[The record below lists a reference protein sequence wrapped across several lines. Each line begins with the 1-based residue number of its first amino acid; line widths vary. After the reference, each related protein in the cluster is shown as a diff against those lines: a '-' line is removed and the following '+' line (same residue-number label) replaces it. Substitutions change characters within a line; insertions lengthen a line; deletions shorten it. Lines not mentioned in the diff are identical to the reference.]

1 MSKNRTIAIV
11 ISAFLIIAMA
21 ISTFPPN
28 TVIAQSDGERA
39 THAYIGATP
48 NPVGVGQETLLH
60 IGIMQQLSLVQQGWE
75 GLTVTVEKPDGTT
88 ETLGPFRTDS
98 TGGTGHV
105 YIPEEEGEYILQT
118 HFPEQVTTAD
128 NLSPGSP
135 AGTVMLASESPE
147 LTLVVQAE
155 YIPIYPGH
163 ALPAEY
169 WTRPIDQQLREWA
182 PVSGSWLTTPPNA
195 IANGNDD
202 APETAHIL
210 WKHPLVLGGLAGGD
224 LGDVGTYIGDAYEGK
239 FSSSLI
245 IQGVLLYRQFDSIG
259 GSNVENW
266 IVAVDV
272 HTGEKLWEKTLYAYG
287 DPAENPLS
295 PSFGQIYYWDS
306 FNAHGT
312 HAYLFCTS
320 GSNWHAFDPL
330 TGRWL
335 FTFEGVPSGTNL
347 YGSKGEIIRYQ
358 INLNGGYMTMWNS
371 SAVIDAY
378 WGTNPNSPNWGS
390 WRPQGKIINATG
402 TCRVTSSTPLG
413 LNGYQWNVSIPTGLT
428 GSAADYKIDDRIVG
442 SDMVYQSSYFGGT
455 MGVSQIKSWA
465 ISLEPGNEGNL
476 LYSKVWNTPSAWADG
491 NVSVSRTASS
501 IDDGVVTYWAKE
513 LTHSVGISTKTGEKI
528 WGPTDSQDYLDY
540 LGHRTYVAY
549 GKFFSQGMSGILY
562 CYNATTGDLLWTYEA
577 DDPYNQVLW
586 ANQWHI
592 RPLFFADGKIYMGTT
607 EHSPV
612 QPLTRG
618 GPFVCVDCE
627 TGEEVFR
634 ADGLFRQTDW
644 GGRAVIGDSIIA
656 TMDTYDQQVYG
667 IGKGPSATTVVAQP
681 AVSVHGSSVLLTGMV
696 TDVSPGTKEYAL
708 TARFPNGVPAVCD
721 DNMSDWMMYVH
732 KQSERPA
739 DVVGVDVVITV
750 LDPNGNCYD
759 VATATSDSNGYYS
772 TDFNPLVPGRYTI
785 IASFTGS
792 KAYFGSLAQT
802 AIKVEEAP
810 APTAEPTPTPAPMT
824 DSYVL
829 GIGAG
834 SIVAIVAI
842 GLVVILMLR
851 KR

>member
-1 MSKNRTIAIV
+1 
-11 ISAFLIIAMA
+11 MA
-21 ISTFPPN
+21 VSLFPLN

-98 TGGTGHV
+98 TGGTGYA

-128 NLSPGSP
+128 NLAPGSP
-135 AGTVMLASESPE
+135 AGTVMLDSDSPE
-147 LTLVVQAE
+147 LTLVVQADP
-155 YIPIYPGH
+155 IPIYPAH
-163 ALPAEY
+163 ALPTEY
-169 WTRPIDQQLREWA
+169 WTRPIDQQLREWSPIA
-182 PVSGSWLTTPPNA
+182 GSWLTTPPNS

-245 IQGVLLYRQFDSIG
+245 IQGVLIYRQFDSIG

-266 IVAVDV
+266 AVAVDV
-272 HTGEKLWEKTLYAYG
+272 HTGEKLWEKALHAYG
-287 DPAENPLS
+287 DPAESVLS

-335 FTFEGVPSGTNL
+335 FTLEGVPSGTSL
-347 YGSKGEIIRYQ
+347 YGAKGEIIRYQ
-358 INLNGGYMTMWNS
+358 VNLNGGYMTMWNS

-402 TCRVTSSTPLG
+402 TCRVTPATPLG

-428 GSAADYKIDDRIVG
+428 GSAAEYKIDDRLVG

-455 MGVSQIKSWA
+455 MGVSQIRTWG
-465 ISLEPGNEGNL
+465 ISLEPSSAGRL
-476 LYSKVWNTPSAWADG
+476 LFDKVWNTPSAWANG
-491 NVSVSRTASS
+491 NVSVSRTAGS
-501 IDDGVVTYWAKE
+501 IDDGVITYWAKE

-528 WGPTDSQDYLDY
+528 WGPTDSQNYLDY

-562 CYNATTGDLLWTYEA
+562 CYNASTGDLLWTYEA
-577 DDPYNQVLW
+577 DDSFNQVLW

-592 RPLFFADGKIYMGTT
+592 RPLFFADGKLYMGTT

-618 GPFVCVDCE
+618 GPFVAVDCE
-627 TGEEVFR
+627 SGEEVFR

-667 IGKGPSATTVVAQP
+667 IGKGPSATIVTAQP
-681 AVSVHGSSVLLTGMV
+681 AVSTYGSSVLLTGMV
-696 TDVSPGTKEYAL
+696 TDISPGTDELAL
-708 TARFPNGVPAVCD
+708 QKRFPNGVPAVSD
-721 DNMSDWMMYVH
+721 ESMSDWMLYVH
-732 KQSERPA
+732 KQFERPS
-739 DVVGVDVVITV
+739 DILGVDVVITV
-750 LDPNGNCYD
+750 LDPNGNVYD
-759 VATATSDSNGYYS
+759 VATATSDSSGSYS
-772 TDFNPLVPGRYTI
+772 TVFTPLVPGKYTI

-792 KAYFGSLAQT
+792 KAYYGSFAQT
-802 AIKVEEAP
+802 AINVEEAP
-810 APTAEPTPTPAPMT
+810 AATAEPTPPPASMT
-824 DSYVL
+824 DTYVL

-834 SIVAIVAI
+834 AIIAIIAI
-842 GLVVILMLR
+842 GMLIILMFR